1 MDKTNNQSTPSL
13 FRQEVL
19 NEKHRSHMGQVLIHQ
34 PANYIWIAFVALL
47 LVILVIAFTLF
58 GTHTQKAS
66 APGILVPNYG
76 VLRVLAPIQ
85 GQVLAVKVQ
94 ENQQVKVGDPLFT
107 VSDERFS
114 SVGELQNLLA
124 ETLALRES
132 LIQQDKEQAKARFAR
147 QKKIL
152 ALRLSSMRLEKSQ
165 FEAEIDLLERRVM
178 LAEKSF
184 SRLRVLHDQGHVAD
198 FELQNAEAELLVLA
212 SQKQTLIRNQG
223 KLENDRLVLMAELQ
237 DQEEQYQRQI
247 TDADQRL
254 ALLQQD
260 IAENDVRSKQIIP
273 APFSGSI
280 TGLNIQVGQQV
291 GINTLMT
298 SLVPQNSQLQ
308 AHLYITPSQVGFI
321 ELNQNVSLRYAAY
334 PYQKFGMAQGRIMNI
349 ASSPYSLQELP
360 THIAS
365 ILQNNGISQDQG
377 QNFYKVTVAIN
388 SQYIKIHGNSQSLL
402 PGMQLEADIKQDTRR
417 IYEWILDPIYSVV
430 RKI

>member
-34 PANYIWIAFVALL
+34 PANYLWIALVALL
-47 LVILVIAFTLF
+47 LVILVIVLMLF

-66 APGILVPNYG
+66 APGILVPNQG
-76 VLRVLAPIQ
+76 VLRILAPTQ
-85 GQVLAVKVQ
+85 GQVVDVKVK
-94 ENQQVKVGDPLFT
+94 EGLFVNAGDPLFT

-114 SVGELQNLLA
+114 SVGKLQNLLA

-132 LIQQDKEQAKARFAR
+132 LIQQDKEQTKVRFAR
-147 QKKIL
+147 QKKLL
-152 ALRLSSMRLEKSQ
+152 ALRLSSMELEKSQ
-165 FEAEIDLLERRVM
+165 FDVEIDLLERREG
-178 LAEKSF
+178 LAEKSLN
-184 SRLRVLHDQGHVAD
+184 RLRVLHYQRHVAE

-212 SQKQTLIRNQG
+212 SQKQSLIRSQSS
-223 KLENDRLVLMAELQ
+223 LENNRLELIAQRQ
-237 DQEEQYQRQI
+237 DQEEQYQRQM
-247 TDADQRL
+247 TDAEQRL
-254 ALLQQD
+254 ALLQQE
-260 IAENDVRSKQIIP
+260 IAENTVRSKQIIQ
-273 APFSGSI
+273 APFSGNV
-280 TGLNIQVGQQV
+280 TGLTIQVGQQV
-291 GINTLMT
+291 AINTLMT
-298 SLVPQNSQLQ
+298 SLVPKNSQLQ

-334 PYQKFGMAQGRIMNI
+334 PYQKFGMAQGRIMSI
-349 ASSPYSLQELP
+349 ASSPYSLQEMP

-365 ILQNNGISQDQG
+365 ILQNDGIFQDQG

-388 SQYIKIHGNSQSLL
+388 SQYIKIHGNSQPLL